1 MRCEDCK
8 LYKDSKINC
17 IKGEGPLHAD
27 ILFVGEAPGEDEER
41 TGRPFV
47 GRAGSFLDR
56 HVFRGAGIDRSSV
69 RLTNAIRCRPKNNK
83 TPGTSE
89 IKKCRHHLEAEIA
102 KVKPK
107 VIVLLGNVPL
117 YSVVPMPQRDDA
129 EKKYQGKAGGITKW
143 RGNLL
148 WHHKYQC
155 WVMPTFHPAGL
166 ARDFNMGSRYRLD
179 QTIADI
185 EEATKAVGRKPPVY
199 KYPKAHLVDN
209 SRLAIITLQA
219 MRMADFIGFDIETED
234 FDPWTSDVLGV
245 SMSKDD
251 ENGYYITWDAI
262 SQNADALR
270 LFKKLCEEEKPLKIL
285 HNAAFDVKFLKIN
298 RGIPFARV
306 YKDTMIA
313 AHLQD
318 ENFYKGLKP
327 LTWRHLC
334 FGGYE
339 QPLEEYKSEH
349 KLRNFKGV
357 PVEVIYP
364 YSCCDAVATRQLYQ
378 KLNPILKAEHTAPLF
393 DNVLMPVRD
402 VMTNAEIHGFKTD
415 PVYAHALNDKCDVAR
430 EKLLGDIYKSAG
442 GEFNLRSPK
451 QMGEVLFKKLKLP
464 VVMKS
469 KTGNPSCSKK
479 ALQILAKHKRGAI
492 VQDILS
498 ARYITDQQTKF
509 IKLAFGGE
517 VHQKYNLAGTQTGR
531 TSCSDPGLH
540 NIPKDRIVR
549 AIFVPS
555 KGNVLVCADAKSA
568 ELRMLAAC
576 SGEEELI
583 KAFDE
588 GRDLHTWV
596 YNLMFHKPEDYVPTQ
611 EQRFIAKAINFG
623 LIFGRGPV
631 SLAETLGCTT
641 GKAAEYIDLWFDT
654 FPKAKQFLKD
664 NITETKENGYAV
676 TFFGRRRRL
685 PEIYS
690 DNRESQRKAERQ
702 ANNMVM
708 QSPAADCTY
717 VALNRIDQA
726 IRDNELEARIIHTV
740 HDCVVLD
747 CPKKEVKIVSQIIL
761 TAFAKQIKVL
771 PIKMEAEVE
780 VEARWGLH
788 NDSRLYEILGKY
800 VDVSTLPT
808 KLKKAA

>member
-1 MRCEDCK
+1 M
-8 LYKDSKINC
+8 
-17 IKGEGPLHAD
+17 
-27 ILFVGEAPGEDEER
+27 LFVGEAPGEDEER

-47 GRAGSFLDR
+47 GRAGSFLER
-56 HVFRGAGIDRSSV
+56 HVFRGAGIDRENV
-69 RLTNAIRCRPKNNK
+69 RLTNAVRCRPKKNK
-83 TPGTSE
+83 TPGTTE
-89 IKKCRHHLEAEIA
+89 IQKCRHHLEAEIE
-102 KVKPK
+102 KVRPK

-117 YSVVPMPQRDDA
+117 FSVVPMPQRDDA

-155 WVMPTFHPAGL
+155 WVMPTFHPSGL

-185 EEATKAVGRKPPVY
+185 EEATKAVGRKPPEY

-209 SRLAIITLQA
+209 SKLAIITLGA
-219 MRMADFIGFDIETED
+219 MLRADLIGFDIETED
-234 FDPWTSDVLGV
+234 FDPWTSEILGV
-245 SMSKDD
+245 ALAKDD

-270 LFKKLCEEEKPLKIL
+270 MFKKLCSEEKPLKLL
-285 HNAAFDVKFLKIN
+285 HNAAFDVRFLKVK
-298 RGIPFARV
+298 GLPFTRV

-327 LTWRHLC
+327 LTWRHLY

-339 QPLEEYKSEH
+339 QPLEAYKHEH
-349 KLRNFKGV
+349 KLRNFRGV
-357 PVEVIYP
+357 PVEVLYP

-378 KLNPILKAEHTAPLF
+378 KLVPIMQREHTSPLF
-393 DNVLMPVRD
+393 DRVLMPVRE
-402 VMTNAEIHGFKTD
+402 VMTNAEVHGFKTD
-415 PVYAHALNDKCDVAR
+415 RVYAQGLNDKCDVAR
-430 EKLLGDIYKSAG
+430 EKLLKDIYRAAG

-451 QMGEVLFKKLKLP
+451 QLGGVLFKKLKLP
-464 VVMKS
+464 VVAKS
-469 KTGNPSCSKK
+469 KTGNPSCSKR
-479 ALQILAKHKRGAI
+479 ALQILSTHKKGAI

-509 IKLAFGGE
+509 IKLALGGE
-517 VHQKYNLAGTQTGR
+517 VHQRYNLAGTQTGR

-576 SGEEELI
+576 SGEPELMRAFEE
-583 KAFDE
+583 D
-588 GRDLHTWV
+588 RDLHTWV
-596 YNLMFHKPEDYVPTQ
+596 YNLMFRKPQDYVPTQ

-623 LIFGRGPV
+623 LIFGRGPM
-631 SLAETLGCTT
+631 SLAETLGCSVEQAQ
-641 GKAAEYIDLWFDT
+641 KYIDLWFKT
-654 FPKAKQFLKD
+654 FPLARKFLKD
-664 NITETKENGYAV
+664 NIAETKENGYAV

-708 QSPAADCTY
+708 QSSAADCTY
-717 VALNRIDQA
+717 VALNRIDKG
-726 IRDNELEARIIHTV
+726 IREKGLNARIIHTV
-740 HDCVVLD
+740 HDCVVVD
-747 CPKKEVKIVSQIIL
+747 CPKPEVKVVTKIIL
-761 TAFAKQIKVL
+761 NAFAKQIKVV
-771 PIKMEAEVE
+771 PIRMEAEVE
-780 VEARWGLH
+780 IESRWGLH
-788 NDSRLYEILGKY
+788 NDSRLYEILSKY